1 MTPISIDNITP
12 KKKLFHDQ
20 WIDVY
25 EKDLHIDEISFFPDN
40 ARTLFTFERLEKEL
54 GRSISEISPEEITH
68 FVVNEPVHKMSA
80 LIKSINSNGVQVP
93 LVVSTSGR
101 LLDGNRRFFACSAI
115 KFNAQTEGKEVPEI
129 LNRIPAL
136 VIKEETLSKNNNELR
151 IIAEANFLPDLKV
164 PWPIDAQARVIRNYL
179 EESGNDIP
187 KALSEIKSILG
198 INKSDAVVLLE
209 SLELADEFIGPA
221 NESQE
226 WLQRKKIVEDKFV
239 YFWEFRNKGIHSKS
253 GLKDSTALKEVK
265 EVFFSF
271 MSKGNVNP
279 IRNVKMVEPL
289 ILARHEEAY
298 WNIIKESDGKD
309 FAHVIHLLSEKKL
322 EKQAEDKIRLFTTWL
337 SSTTDLTEQAKLR
350 LRRLAELAAKKASE

>member
-1 MTPISIDNITP
+1 MTPISINNITP

-25 EKDLHIDEISFFPDN
+25 ELELHIDEICFLPEN

-54 GRSISEISPEEITH
+54 GRNIGEISPEEITH
-68 FVVNEPVHKMSA
+68 FVVKEPVHKMGA
-80 LIKSINSNGVQVP
+80 LIKSISSNGVQVP
-93 LVVSTSGR
+93 LVVSSNGR

-115 KFNAQTEGKEVPEI
+115 KFDALADGKDVPDS
-129 LNRIPAL
+129 LKRIP
-136 VIKEETLSKNNNELR
+136 VVVVKEEDLCKNNNELR

-164 PWPIDAQARVIRNYL
+164 PWPIDAQARVIRDYL
-179 EESGNDIP
+179 EKSGNDVP
-187 KALSEIKSILG
+187 KALNEIKSVLG
-198 INKSDAVVLLE
+198 ISRSDAVILLE
-209 SLELADEFIGPA
+209 SLELADEFIGA
-221 NESQE
+221 ASESQE

-239 YFWEFRNKGIHSKS
+239 YFWEFRNKGIHGKN
-253 GLKDSTALKEVK
+253 GLKDSTLLKEVK

-289 ILARHEEAY
+289 ILARHEDAY
-298 WNIIKESDGKD
+298 WNIIRESDGKD
-309 FAHVIHLLSEKKL
+309 FAHVIHLLNEKKG

-337 SSTTDLTEQAKLR
+337 SSTTDLTDQAKLR
-350 LRRLAELAAKKASE
+350 LKRLAELAAKKATE